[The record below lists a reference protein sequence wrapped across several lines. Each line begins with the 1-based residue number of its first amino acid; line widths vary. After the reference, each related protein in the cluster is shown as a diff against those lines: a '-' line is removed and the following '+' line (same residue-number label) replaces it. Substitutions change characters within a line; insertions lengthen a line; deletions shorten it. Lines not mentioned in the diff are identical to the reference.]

1 MHHRPVN
8 SQLAVPKHGN
18 RIARRSRGTVL
29 RKIRLT
35 SGPTKVAHAL
45 DSTQNMTECSKGS
58 QRLKKFT
65 NRAGGS
71 FLFFQMEEMEKKR
84 TNKNKTS
91 QNPYRAGGSAFY
103 DFFSRPFGSDQS
115 VVSVLISLISD
126 TGTMCPL
133 RY

>member
-1 MHHRPVN
+1 MFQGKPTF
-8 SQLAVPKHGN
+8 K
-18 RIARRSRGTVL
+18 
-29 RKIRLT
+29 KIHK
-35 SGPTKVAHAL
+35 P
-45 DSTQNMTECSKGS
+45 
-58 QRLKKFT
+58 
-65 NRAGGS
+65 GGRV
-71 FLFFQMEEMEKKR
+71 FLIFSNGRNGKKR

>member
-1 MHHRPVN
+1 ML
-8 SQLAVPKHGN
+8 S
-18 RIARRSRGTVL
+18 
-29 RKIRLT
+29 
-35 SGPTKVAHAL
+35 SGPMEAVHAL
-45 DSTQNMTECSKGS
+45 DSTKNMKECSQGS
-58 QRLKKFT
+58 QRLKKTVFYEKVHK
-65 NRAGGS
+65 RGAGGS

-91 QNPYRAGGSAFY
+91 ENPYRAGGSAFY

-126 TGTMCPL
+126 TGTMCLL